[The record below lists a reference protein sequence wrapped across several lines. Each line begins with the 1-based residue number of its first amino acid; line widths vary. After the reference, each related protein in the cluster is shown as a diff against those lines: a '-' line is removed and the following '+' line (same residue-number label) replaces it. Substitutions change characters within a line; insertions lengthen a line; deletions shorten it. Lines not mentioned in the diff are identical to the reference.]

1 MILEC
6 LVLHIGFVSVGFA
19 GCSFASLF
27 WHVLAQGE
35 RMYSGKG
42 FYDTDN
48 YRLPDVQ
55 ERR

>member
-19 GCSFASLF
+19 GCSFALLF
-27 WHVLAQGE
+27 WHVLAKGE
-35 RMYSGKG
+35 RIYSGKC
-42 FYDTDN
+42 FYDIDN
-48 YRLPDVQ
+48 CRLPDVQ